1 MLRKR
6 AFSEEAMAKIAKHKQ
21 KWDNA
26 MKNKVLM
33 IIHSKN
39 NKLKIND
46 ENFAELMILLYEN
59 TFQAME
65 SKIVNAVKNNEIEN
79 AKNLSENLLRY
90 YDTIILTVL
99 YGIFEN

>member
-1 MLRKR
+1 
-6 AFSEEAMAKIAKHKQ
+6 
-21 KWDNA
+21 
-26 MKNKVLM
+26 M

-39 NKLKIND
+39 NKLKISD